1 MDTHTPGASASVQA
15 ALPATFQFG
24 STEVRT
30 VDRDGQVWF
39 VAGDVA
45 KALNYADAVQMTRVL
60 DDDEADLH
68 TMQIRSENGTLQ
80 TREVTIL
87 SESGLYHALLKSRK
101 PQARPFQRWV
111 TQEVLPAIRRG
122 QSPVKGGSRPQ
133 ARHLQDCHLQD
144 RWLLRLDENGQ
155 WQSQS
160 IPPNACVIDP
170 NDPEQLACFLREYVP
185 VDRLGEVL
193 AIGAQ
198 RLLLQNRHHPV
209 IQS

>member
-1 MDTHTPGASASVQA
+1 MDTYAPGASAPVQA
-15 ALPATFQFG
+15 VMPATFQFQ
-24 STEVRT
+24 STTVRT

-45 KALNYADAVQMTRVL
+45 KALGYADAVQMTRVL
-60 DDDEADLH
+60 DEDEADLH
-68 TMQIRSENGTLQ
+68 TMQIRSENGTIQ

-101 PQARPFQRWV
+101 PQARPFRRWV

-122 QSPVKGGSRPQ
+122 TLSKVQPLGRELNHGRQ
-133 ARHLQDCHLQD
+133 HD
-144 RWLLRLDENGQ
+144 RLLLCLKENGQ

-160 IPPNACVIDP
+160 IPPSACVIDP
-170 NDPEQLACFLREYVP
+170 NDSEQLACFLREYVP
-185 VDRLGEVL
+185 ADRLGEVL

-198 RLLLQNRHHPV
+198 RLLQNRHHPG
-209 IQS
+209 SKA